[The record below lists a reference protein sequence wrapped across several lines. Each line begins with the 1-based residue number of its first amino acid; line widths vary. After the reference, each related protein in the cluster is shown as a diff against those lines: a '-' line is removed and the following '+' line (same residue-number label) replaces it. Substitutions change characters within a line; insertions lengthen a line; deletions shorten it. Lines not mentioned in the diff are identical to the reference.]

1 MNKIYYQPNHLWE
14 GQKAVKKLKELR
26 GEKPKTDKQWLSG
39 QAFWQ
44 VYLQAPKSI
53 NRPHY
58 EVTTPNEMHQFDL
71 LYMPSDT
78 LYGSKYKYILAG
90 IDAASRYKVARP
102 LRTKQVKDVAEMIA
116 DIYKVGP
123 LTYPK
128 IFQCDNGS
136 KFKGEVTKM
145 LEKQEV
151 KVRRVTTKYKH
162 THTAFVEA
170 LNKILAERLFKVQ
183 DAQELNDPEKV
194 SSMWVKHLYGLVD
207 ELNDKETEM
216 IGMKPKDATK
226 LDEVRLVDRESYPPE
241 EVLPEDGLYRYL
253 LQPSEEHDDQRQRAA
268 DRIWSKE
275 TYRLREIAENPGNH
289 MIYYLLDGPER
300 AFVSEELMLI
310 PEDTELPLDYV
321 QEW

>member
-1 MNKIYYQPNHLWE
+1 MQ
-14 GQKAVKKLKELR
+14 R
-26 GEKPKTDKQWLSG
+26 
-39 QAFWQ
+39 
-44 VYLQAPKSI
+44 
-53 NRPHY
+53 
-58 EVTTPNEMHQFDL
+58 FDL

-90 IDAASRYKVARP
+90 IDAASRYKIARP
-102 LRTKQVKDVAEMIA
+102 LRTKQARDVTEMIA

-123 LTYPK
+123 LKYPK

-136 KFKGEVTKM
+136 EFKGDVTKM
-145 LEKQEV
+145 LEKNEV
-151 KVRRVTTKYKH
+151 KIRRVMTKYKH

-194 SSMWVKHLYGLVD
+194 SSRWVKHLYRLVD
-207 ELNDKETEM
+207 ELSDTETEM
-216 IGMKPKDATK
+216 IGMKPKDAIK
-226 LDEVRLVDRESYPPE
+226 LKEVPLVAQESYPSE

-253 LQPSEEHDDQRQRAA
+253 LQPSEEHDDQRCRAT
-268 DRIWSKE
+268 DRMWSKAS
-275 TYRLREIAENPGNH
+275 YRLREIAENPCNH
-289 MIYYLLDGPER
+289 MMYYLADRPEW

-310 PEDTELPLDYV
+310 PEDTELPPDYV